1 MIPAFRPTST
11 QLCIGLQAEAEGG
24 PMCMAAISACAK
36 GKQLRKAL
44 ELHEYMQRESLE
56 PDTIIYNAAISAG
69 EKTSSRTRSWCS

>member
-1 MIPAFRPTST
+1 
-11 QLCIGLQAEAEGG
+11 
-24 PMCMAAISACAK
+24 MAAISACAK